1 MVYLQ
6 WPTNRKSYMVYR
18 TAPFS
23 MSLNDPYP
31 WFKVTPFIDAKY
43 LKNGTRYWHSFSGI
57 LIATCTRH
65 TRQCYFE
72 WPWLTLSD
80 LAKYSMTRSVA
91 RQFYLSLASIGH
103 DPPVYQIWCVALF
116 VPEPRGESQIWC
128 VALFVPEPRGESQ
141 IWCVALFVPEPRGE
155 SQIKKTWPRLHH
167 TFEPLLYRFVEL
179 AFCLSVRH
187 ICVFCRNKYTYLQ
200 ILFTIG

>member
-43 LKNGTRYWHSFSGI
+43 LKNSTRYWHSFSGI

-116 VPEPRGESQIWC
+116 VPEPRGESQI
-128 VALFVPEPRGESQ
+128 
-141 IWCVALFVPEPRGE
+141 
-155 SQIKKTWPRLHH
+155 KKTWPRLHH

-179 AFCLSVRH
+179 AFCLSVCPSH
-187 ICVFCRNKYTYLQ
+187 LC
-200 ILFTIG
+200 IL